1 MWCAC
6 TVAVITIEIEFYS
19 RFFVCDFHAF
29 YEQLIEE
36 KFFFNEVKANKK
48 WNKSTNISVTCT
60 SMPVLIW
67 SMQCGIKLS
76 MFFILPEKKNS
87 KKLVHSIDIFNKS
100 WVIRAKNTKRH
111 QNTALT
117 FINGTFS
124 RKSGDLNSKHQIGS
138 IWIIYYEFFFLISS
152 ISLITFVKW
161 QKNKHDERYTQTP
174 THSKVNEKTPTEIR

>member
-1 MWCAC
+1 M
-6 TVAVITIEIEFYS
+6 IHFIELESCIVMCMHRRCNHYWDRVLFP
-19 RFFVCDFHAF
+19 FFCVWFSCILRATDWR
-29 YEQLIEE
+29 
-36 KFFFNEVKANKK
+36 KVFFNEVKANKK
-48 WNKSTNISVTCT
+48 WNKPTNISVTCT

-67 SMQCGIKLS
+67 SMQCGIKLN

-87 KKLVHSIDIFNKS
+87 KKIVHSIDIFNKS

-138 IWIIYYEFFFLISS
+138 IWIIYYEFFF
-152 ISLITFVKW
+152 
-161 QKNKHDERYTQTP
+161 
-174 THSKVNEKTPTEIR
+174 